1 MLSAHNC
8 KLSPRTKLGIKTVK
22 IKRRQSSNVN
32 PKMTIWQ
39 RQFNGANMTVFRP
52 WQKKNGDTVDCEVVS
67 IQVQP
72 TRGWVF
78 GRVWK
83 LFCFH
88 NLCVLPVIRYFV
100 LSSRGGSD
108 AVQRLLIVCQ
118 GKIGPGPPLVSIT
131 VFASMAFSHTSTPLF
146 SCQGQLNN

>member
-8 KLSPRTKLGIKTVK
+8 KLSSRTKLGIKTVK
-22 IKRRQSSNVN
+22 IKRRQSYYVN

-52 WQKKNGDTVDCEVVS
+52 WQKKNGDTVDCIVVS

-72 TRGWVF
+72 RRVWVF

-83 LFCFH
+83 LFCIHKLCALSIKKIFCFVVEEWLGCSAASFDRVPRQDWTWASPGFH
-88 NLCVLPVIRYFV
+88 HSFCKY
-100 LSSRGGSD
+100 G
-108 AVQRLLIVCQ
+108 
-118 GKIGPGPPLVSIT
+118 
-131 VFASMAFSHTSTPLF
+131 VFTH
-146 SCQGQLNN
+146 